1 MKKRMGIL
9 PAIML
14 CAAVFASCAKE
25 AEAPA
30 GEEAAATEVIVM
42 AAETE
47 AAAEETEATAEETED
62 ETAGDGAEEAATE
75 EPEETPRPSLAPGIE
90 GPEDWPEDI
99 PTPMAGE
106 ILEAGWYDDMRN
118 YMVDI
123 AYTQDDINAYAERLQ
138 EAGFQLIEASPE
150 FMVAYILANDKW
162 LIEMGDEGMFGDC
175 TFIAITPIE

>member
-9 PAIML
+9 LAIML

-25 AEAPA
+25 AETPA

-42 AAETE
+42 TAETE
-47 AAAEETEATAEETED
+47 AAAEETED
-62 ETAGDGAEEAATE
+62 ETAGDGAEEAEATE

-99 PTPMAGE
+99 PTPMTGE
-106 ILEAGWYDDMRN
+106 ILKDGWYDDMRT

-138 EAGFQLIEASPE
+138 EAGFRITETSPE
-150 FMVAYILANDKW
+150 FMVAFILTNDKW

>member
-1 MKKRMGIL
+1 M
-9 PAIML
+9 
-14 CAAVFASCAKE
+14 FASCAKE
-25 AEAPA
+25 AETPA

-42 AAETE
+42 TAETE
-47 AAAEETEATAEETED
+47 AAAEETED

-99 PTPMAGE
+99 PTPMTGE
-106 ILEAGWYDDMRN
+106 FFEGVWEDDMRFF
-118 YMVDI
+118 MVDI